1 MSIVSMVNQATKHPS
16 ADTEQIEKAG
26 WALKQRLRK
35 QMNQLSGSF
44 FDKVKNFVFEAG
56 QKGQFTA
63 GSDYLSTMRE
73 IRAKQVVFEET
84 FLDAAANNMKCGN
97 SQFDYSTAQLGQ
109 GSFAYFV
116 KQVNILW

>member
-1 MSIVSMVNQATKHPS
+1 MVNQSTKHPS
-16 ADTEQIEKAG
+16 ADTEQIQKAG
-26 WALKQRLRK
+26 WPLKQRLRK
-35 QMNQLSGSF
+35 QINQLSGSF

-56 QKGQFTA
+56 RKGQFTA

-73 IRAKQVVFEET
+73 IRAKQVVSEET

-97 SQFDYSTAQLGQ
+97 SQFDCSTAQLGH

>member
-1 MSIVSMVNQATKHPS
+1 MVNQATKHPF

-35 QMNQLSGSF
+35 RMNHLSGSF

-63 GSDYLSTMRE
+63 ASDYLSTMRE

-84 FLDAAANNMKCGN
+84 FLEAAANNMKCGN
-97 SQFDYSTAQLGQ
+97 LQFDYSTAQLRQ
-109 GSFAYFV
+109 GSFA
-116 KQVNILW
+116 

>member
-1 MSIVSMVNQATKHPS
+1 MVNQATKHPS
-16 ADTEQIEKAG
+16 ADTEQIQKAG

-35 QMNQLSGSF
+35 QINQLSGSF

-56 QKGQFTA
+56 RKGQFTA

-73 IRAKQVVFEET
+73 IRAKQVVSEET

-97 SQFDYSTAQLGQ
+97 SQFDCSTAQLGH